1 MLEANESEHEPP
13 EPKSEEVEEPAKK
26 PKHKILNMPTTP
38 KILQQVECQACG
50 RKMSAKTLKYGH
62 AKYCPERVQEEQPED
77 IPVPKIK
84 IKNGEQIK
92 EKESLPVKR
101 PSLKRTKTT
110 GRGPV
115 EEEAKAPTSTPDLPP
130 QTPEMDTSFK
140 YQMRLRTQQKE
151 AKYQVM
157 MSNAF

>member
-1 MLEANESEHEPP
+1 MLD
-13 EPKSEEVEEPAKK
+13 
-26 PKHKILNMPTTP
+26 MPTTS